1 MKKSI
6 LIVVL
11 AIAFQSFS
19 QIDIKNIE
27 NVPMANPVEIIDTPG
42 PSAMGGDDVLWSED
56 FADETTP
63 NIITEDVAG
72 FGDWK
77 WSDQSPGGQWSEN
90 AGVIQS
96 ETPNNGFMIMEADFY
111 NTGPQNGIAEDG
123 TVGENPINASFTI
136 GPIDLSASE
145 TEELVL
151 QFYSNYRICCYY
163 SPSPNNDLNV
173 YISTDGGVTFDDLNY
188 IEGETF
194 EVNVEQETLS
204 QIPLGSFSPNTDG
217 VYFKFEWVG
226 THYFW
231 MIDDL
236 SVIQR
241 PAYDLKMQSS
251 WLTMEDPASIEYYA
265 IPENQMPD
273 EMMIGAEV
281 YNYGFNDDANIT
293 LNGSIDGQGIY
304 TDIQYDLVEADS
316 TAYVETNY
324 FDVSMLSAGTYNF
337 TAEITSSGT
346 DQNTDDNTL
355 TREFVVSD
363 HIYAI
368 DGLYT
373 TSEWQGTGW
382 PGGDD
387 TADGVRYA
395 NYFDI
400 KEETVLSSIEILLD
414 TGEHPT
420 SLGTFQTEAGGE
432 MIAYVC
438 DTTGIF
444 NPLVETLEPDFGGAI
459 WTSDFYLVS
468 ESDVNDGRVVIDV
481 DELPLGVNAYYI
493 VIEMYSN
500 GLATDILILDDTSVP
515 QPWFASLVFYPN
527 DQTWYSN
534 PNASSI
540 RIGLDGFEN
549 SLNENLL
556 EGITCFPNPTN
567 DYIEITSN
575 QILDG
580 ESDLVIYNILG
591 SEVMRKSY
599 AQFGNKQKIN
609 LHGLSSGS
617 YILEFENDEKISKH
631 KLIIE

>member
-1 MKKSI
+1 
-6 LIVVL
+6 
-11 AIAFQSFS
+11 
-19 QIDIKNIE
+19 
-27 NVPMANPVEIIDTPG
+27 
-42 PSAMGGDDVLWSED
+42 
-56 FADETTP
+56 
-63 NIITEDVAG
+63 
-72 FGDWK
+72 
-77 WSDQSPGGQWSEN
+77 
-90 AGVIQS
+90 
-96 ETPNNGFMIMEADFY
+96 
-111 NTGPQNGIAEDG
+111 
-123 TVGENPINASFTI
+123 
-136 GPIDLSASE
+136 
-145 TEELVL
+145 
-151 QFYSNYRICCYY
+151 
-163 SPSPNNDLNV
+163 
-173 YISTDGGVTFDDLNY
+173 
-188 IEGETF
+188 
-194 EVNVEQETLS
+194 
-204 QIPLGSFSPNTDG
+204 
-217 VYFKFEWVG
+217 
-226 THYFW
+226 
-231 MIDDL
+231 
-236 SVIQR
+236 
-241 PAYDLKMQSS
+241 
-251 WLTMEDPASIEYYA
+251 
-265 IPENQMPD
+265 MPD

-304 TDIQYDLVEADS
+304 TEIQYDLVEADS

-324 FDVSMLSAGTYNF
+324 FDISMLSAGTYNF

-363 HIYAI
+363 HVYAI

-414 TGEHPT
+414 TSEHPT

-481 DELPLGVNAYYI
+481 DELPLSVNAYYI

-549 SLNENLL
+549 NLNENILD
-556 EGITCFPNPTN
+556 GITCFPNPTN

-580 ESDLVIYNILG
+580 ESNLVIYNILG
-591 SEVMRKSY
+591 SEVIRKSY
-599 AQFGNKQKIN
+599 LQFGHKQQIDLN
-609 LHGLSSGS
+609 GLSSGS

-631 KLIIE
+631 KLVIE